1 MILLARL
8 LIILG
13 VMLGSA
19 YLDRHF
25 FTGPKYEKLAAEH
38 NQFKGGVEAAGRAQ
52 NFASAAAELAAIKRK
67 ERADESHAK
76 KSAADRSTI
85 AALRLRLDAE
95 RDSRGGFVPAAP
107 AGSECPDGYACFDR
121 AELGVAL
128 RRFIDGLRGL
138 ADEGAEVERALNT
151 AKEWAQR

>member
-25 FTGPKYEKLAAEH
+25 FTGPKYEKLAAEY

-107 AGSECPDGYACFDR
+107 AGSVCPDGLVCFSRPEFER
-121 AELGVAL
+121 ANGELLERV
-128 RRFIDGLRGL
+128 RSV
-138 ADEGAEVERALNT
+138 ADEGAAVTRSMDA
-151 AKEWAQR
+151 AAEWAQ